1 MRFIL
6 LLLAIAGIFVAFT
19 VSRQAPNPKN
29 PAARSEEEGTK
40 AADPA
45 IKARALDK
53 IEEAAFN
60 ADTLKNKADKEKTG
74 SAPVEYDA
82 SLRQLERLEAEAR
95 KAGADDRE
103 ITFRKYDA
111 SKRAHEQWEA
121 ERVKEEDAMSD
132 IKARFDKDRAE
143 LEAKEATRREVSD
156 QKLLELMSEPA
167 GDPATAPAEK
177 P

>member
-1 MRFIL
+1 ML

-19 VSRQAPNPKN
+19 VSRQAPGAKD
-29 PAARSEEEGTK
+29 PAARSEEEGTRRI
-40 AADPA
+40 DPA

-60 ADTLKNKADKEKTG
+60 ADILKNKADKEKVG
-74 SAPVEYDA
+74 SAPAEYDA
-82 SLRQLERLEAEAR
+82 SLRLLERLEAEAR
-95 KAGADDRE
+95 NAGADDRE
-103 ITFRKYDA
+103 ISFRKYDA

-143 LEAKEATRREVSD
+143 LEAKEATRREESD
-156 QKLLELMSEPA
+156 QKLLELMNKPA
-167 GDPATAPAEK
+167 GDSNTAPAEK